1 MGFQLVP
8 ASYLI
13 LRRGEEVLLS
23 LRGGTGWRD
32 GYWSLPAG
40 HIEAGESAMA
50 ACLREAVE
58 EIGIVVR
65 PDDLVPLC
73 TVHRTGGSGKPVDER
88 VDFFF
93 AAEVWAGEPTNLEP
107 DKCAELGWYGLK
119 DLPTPV
125 VEPVDQVL
133 AGLLSGRLPAI
144 FATGRFE

>member
-1 MGFQLVP
+1 VDYLLIP

-13 LRRGEEVLLS
+13 LRRGDEVLLS
-23 LRGGTGWRD
+23 RRKGTGWRD

-40 HIEAGESAMA
+40 HVEAGESAMA

-58 EIGIVVR
+58 EIGVLVQ
-65 PDDLVPLC
+65 PHDLVPLC
-73 TVHRTGGSGKPVDER
+73 TVHRTGGTGEQLDER

-93 AAEVWAGEPTNLEP
+93 ATDVWSGEPTNLEP
-107 DKCAELGWYGLK
+107 HKCEELAWFALK
-119 DLPTPV
+119 DLPSPV

-144 FATGRFE
+144 LATGRFE